1 LGFGGLAMTGK
12 DTETLL
18 DRALGDAD
26 FMTRLLA
33 DPKAAA
39 KDAGITLT
47 DDDATTI
54 ASMTADDV
62 RTFANE
68 YRAATDP
75 SMRRAAC

>member
-1 LGFGGLAMTGK
+1 MTGK
-12 DTETLL
+12 ETETLL

-54 ASMTADDV
+54 AGMTADDV

>member
-1 LGFGGLAMTGK
+1 MTGK
-12 DTETLL
+12 ETETLL

>member
-1 LGFGGLAMTGK
+1 MTGK
-12 DTETLL
+12 ETDTLL

-26 FMTRLLA
+26 FMKRLIA

-39 KDAGITLT
+39 KDAGITLG
-47 DDDATTI
+47 DDDAATI
-54 ASMTADDV
+54 SGMTEDDV